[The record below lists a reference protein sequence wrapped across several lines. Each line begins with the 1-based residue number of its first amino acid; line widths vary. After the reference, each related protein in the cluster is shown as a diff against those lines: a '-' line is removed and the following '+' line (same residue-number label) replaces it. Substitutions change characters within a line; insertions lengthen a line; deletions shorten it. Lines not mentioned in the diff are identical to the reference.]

1 MMSVGKVFRGL
12 LSTTTIVQYEIDM
25 PDLAPGDF
33 GFALNTKTLF
43 VGVKGK
49 GNVKFYS
56 NCLEEGVGGGS
67 GGSGNPDDGEDIDPV
82 YGSWTTNVAYGNIPA
97 GTDLTGMTTMEILK
111 MATVAY
117 VNPKAT
123 VNFNPSNTLYEQ
135 GSDFNLTVTVSG
147 LVKGTKAIKKMDLY
161 RGGSLVQ
168 SVAYVTGQLTYAFNS
183 IAVTADTSFE
193 VRVCDE
199 GGKYT
204 SYSKSYTFVNAY
216 YIGMLADMP
225 TPENV
230 VTLEKLVERKGN
242 HSKTFYPNRQ
252 YVLIAYPASYGNL
265 SEILDGNGF
274 NNMTDFT
281 KMTMTING
289 VNYNVYRTTG
299 TKYIP
304 TAGVT
309 YKFNH

>member
-1 MMSVGKVFRGL
+1 MMSVGKVYRGL

-33 GFALNTKTLF
+33 GFALNTRTLF

-67 GGSGNPDDGEDIDPV
+67 GGPDDDEPLDPV

-97 GTDLTGMTTMEILK
+97 GTDLTGLTTMEILK

-123 VNFNPSNTLYEQ
+123 VTFNPSTNLYEQ
-135 GSDFNLTVTVSG
+135 GSDFNLNITVSG
-147 LVKGTKAIKKMDLY
+147 LIKGTKPIKKMDLY
-161 RGGSLVQ
+161 KGGSLVQ
-168 SVAYVTGQLTYAFNS
+168 SVAYVAGQLTYAFNS
-183 IAVTADTSFE
+183 ITVTADSSFE

-199 GGKYT
+199 DGKYT
-204 SYSKSYTFVNAY
+204 PYSKSYTFVNAY

-225 TPENV
+225 TPDNV

-242 HSKTFYPNRQ
+242 HTKTFYPNQQ

-281 KMTMTING
+281 KMTMDING
-289 VNYNVYRTTG
+289 VSYNVYRTTG

>member
-33 GFALNTKTLF
+33 GFALNTRTLF

-67 GGSGNPDDGEDIDPV
+67 GGDGEVIDPV
-82 YGSWTTNVAYGNIPA
+82 YGSWTTNINWGNIPA
-97 GTDLTGMTTMEILK
+97 GTDLTGMTAMEIIK

-123 VNFNPSNTLYEQ
+123 VTFNPSNTLYEQ
-135 GSDFNLTVTVSG
+135 GSNFNLTVTVSG
-147 LVKGTKAIKKMDLY
+147 LVKGTAAIKKMDLY
-161 RGGSLVQ
+161 KNGSLVQ
-168 SVAYVTGQLTYAFNS
+168 SVAYTAGQLTYTFN
-183 IAVTADTSFE
+183 AVTVTADSSFE

-204 SYSKSYTFVNAY
+204 PYSKAYTFVYAY

-242 HSKTFYPNRQ
+242 HTKTFYPNKQ

-265 SEILDGNGF
+265 SEILDANGF
-274 NNMTDFT
+274 NNITDFT

-289 VNYNVYRTTG
+289 ASYNVYRTSG

-304 TAGVT
+304 KVGVT